1 MPWSRRGG
9 VHNARKGKAFV
20 GAHMVFSS
28 PRVGSDEQGCERDTD
43 SVPNN
48 AQPMVAWRRMQGAI
62 IGGLG
67 DANDHVLRL
76 ASDDD
81 SPETFIADVCNT
93 KDHSDGT
100 NLSLLNLLFSRS
112 ASIFESGKPDAMK
125 TQLCQFGNRLVGNL
139 DGTAHDYEL
148 TKEVPLRKVPPLALI
163 ELHANGT
170 IELDPRGAAGP
181 GLSWPL
187 LPQHQECT
195 SEDTNITSRPASRT
209 GSYYRQ
215 DPTNEDRFHTDSI
228 PISSVAV
235 STGNHDSGVFELNSD
250 GERYLPF
257 EGAGVVS
264 RWKLEL
270 PNPFRQFDYNSIAD
284 VLFTIQFTS
293 LEGGA
298 IWRDE
303 AAQSA
308 HDFRANI
315 NKDIGN
321 DGAFLLVNLSS
332 NFASE

>member
-1 MPWSRRGG
+1 M
-9 VHNARKGKAFV
+9 
-20 GAHMVFSS
+20 
-28 PRVGSDEQGCERDTD
+28 
-43 SVPNN
+43 
-48 AQPMVAWRRMQGAI
+48 
-62 IGGLG
+62 
-67 DANDHVLRL
+67 
-76 ASDDD
+76 
-81 SPETFIADVCNT
+81 
-93 KDHSDGT
+93 
-100 NLSLLNLLFSRS
+100 
-112 ASIFESGKPDAMK
+112 
-125 TQLCQFGNRLVGNL
+125 
-139 DGTAHDYEL
+139 
-148 TKEVPLRKVPPLALI
+148 
-163 ELHANGT
+163 
-170 IELDPRGAAGP
+170 
-181 GLSWPL
+181 
-187 LPQHQECT
+187 
-195 SEDTNITSRPASRT
+195 
-209 GSYYRQ
+209 
-215 DPTNEDRFHTDSI
+215 
-228 PISSVAV
+228 

-332 NFASE
+332 NFASEWHQFRARISAVADADMEKEGLACNSIYPSGRLKSLK